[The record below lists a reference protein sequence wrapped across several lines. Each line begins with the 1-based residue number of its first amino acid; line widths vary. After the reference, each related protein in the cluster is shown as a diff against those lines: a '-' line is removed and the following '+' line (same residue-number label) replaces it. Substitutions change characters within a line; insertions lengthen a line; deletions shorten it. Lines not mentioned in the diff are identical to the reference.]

1 MAPLISNAR
10 RKTMPTTQDATLS
23 LFELPQEALRPLLS
37 GLRLVNGAA
46 DALFYDV
53 GVLCDQL
60 AKDGYEVKT
69 FGKKHKLGARRE
81 PSPAEAVTKHVLN
94 LSAQTDPEG
103 VILVIDANRPPYVT
117 RHADVNEF
125 LARQRARRASTDRKV
140 ATVSVTGVGSSA
152 LGSAAFAWNLSSALD
167 EPVAAIVPG
176 YGLADIVP
184 QALSGWFGFGVQDE
198 LRRAGQEWINLMAPM
213 FATAGRRLV
222 MSVPERAERDLP
234 NDALPF
240 RAGSPESDILHA
252 ILLEDEAIVRVCGH
266 SRGALCIENA
276 LRSLRKARVERIE
289 VITFG
294 CAITEETG
302 ANYRQTMG
310 WMDGLGWLNS
320 WGNLPERLIDA
331 WHSTNT
337 FLPATMP
344 VAKLAREARTRSC
357 ACARLIEDKRLRQ
370 RQEAAGGEREAQ
382 ASME

>member
-1 MAPLISNAR
+1 MTSPSRIAIGD
-10 RKTMPTTQDATLS
+10 TMKATKDNGLA
-23 LFELPQEALRPLLS
+23 LFELPKEALRPLLS
-37 GLRLVNGAA
+37 YLRLVNGAA

-53 GVLCDQL
+53 GVLCEQL
-60 AKDGYEVKT
+60 AKDGYEVRT
-69 FGKKHKLGARRE
+69 FGKKYKFADQRNT
-81 PSPAEAVTKHVLN
+81 SPAEAVVKHVLN
-94 LSAQTDPEG
+94 LSAQADPEG
-103 VILVIDANRPPYVT
+103 VILVLDAHRAPYV
-117 RHADVNEF
+117 RRYADVNEF
-125 LARQRARRASTDRKV
+125 LAAQKARPASTDRKV

-152 LGSAAFAWNLSSALD
+152 WGSAAFAWNLSSALE

-198 LRRAGQEWINLMAPM
+198 VRRISQEWINLTAPL
-213 FATAGRRLV
+213 FAAAGRRLV
-222 MSVPERAERDLP
+222 MSVPERAERELP

-252 ILLEDEAIVRVCGH
+252 ILLEDQTIIRVCGH

-276 LRSLRKARVERIE
+276 LRSLRKGRADRIE
-289 VITFG
+289 VLTFG

-337 FLPATMP
+337 LFPATMP
-344 VAKLAREARTRSC
+344 VTKLTREAVR
-357 ACARLIEDKRLRQ
+357 
-370 RQEAAGGEREAQ
+370 AGA
-382 ASME
+382 

>member
-1 MAPLISNAR
+1 MASLTSTDR
-10 RKTMPTTQDATLS
+10 GDTMPIKPDGMLAF
-23 LFELPQEALRPLLS
+23 FELPKEAVRPLLS
-37 GLRLVNGAA
+37 CLRLVNGAA

-53 GVLCDQL
+53 GVLCEQL
-60 AKDGYEVKT
+60 AKDGYEVRT
-69 FGKKHKLGARRE
+69 ASRKHKVADKRDT
-81 PSPAEAVTKHVLN
+81 SPAEAVAKHVLN
-94 LSAQTDPEG
+94 LSAQADPEG
-103 VILVIDANRPPYVT
+103 VILVVDANRAPYVT

-125 LARQRARRASTDRKV
+125 LAAQKASPGSTDRKV

-152 LGSAAFAWNLSSALD
+152 WGSAAFAWNLSSALD

-198 LRRAGQEWINLMAPM
+198 LRRLSQEWINLMAPL

-234 NDALPF
+234 GDALPF

-252 ILLEDEAIVRVCGH
+252 ILLEDETIIRVCGH

-276 LRSLRKARVERIE
+276 LRSLGKGRAERIE

-302 ANYRQTMG
+302 ASYRQTMG

-337 FLPATMP
+337 LFPATMP
-344 VAKLAREARTRSC
+344 VTKLAREA
-357 ACARLIEDKRLRQ
+357 ARPR
-370 RQEAAGGEREAQ
+370 A
-382 ASME
+382 

>member
-1 MAPLISNAR
+1 M
-10 RKTMPTTQDATLS
+10 TTKRDNFLA
-23 LFELPQEALRPLLS
+23 LFELPNEALRPLLS
-37 GLRLVNGAA
+37 CLRLVNGAA

-53 GVLCDQL
+53 GVLCEQL
-60 AKDGYEVKT
+60 AKDGYEVRT
-69 FGKKHKLGARRE
+69 FGKKHKLADKSDT
-81 PSPAEAVTKHVLN
+81 SPAEAVAKHVLN
-94 LSAQTDPEG
+94 LSAQADPEG
-103 VILVIDANRPPYVT
+103 VILVVDAHRAPYVT

-125 LARQRARRASTDRKV
+125 LAAQKTSASTVRKV

-152 LGSAAFAWNLSSALD
+152 WGSAAFAWNLSSALD

-198 LRRAGQEWINLMAPM
+198 LRRISQEWINLTAPL

-222 MSVPERAERDLP
+222 MSVPERAERELP

-252 ILLEDEAIVRVCGH
+252 IFLEDQTVVRVCGH

-276 LRSLRKARVERIE
+276 LRSLRKGRTERIE
-289 VITFG
+289 VLTFG
-294 CAITEETG
+294 CAITEETD
-302 ANYRQTMG
+302 ATYRQTMG

-337 FLPATMP
+337 LFPATMP
-344 VAKLAREARTRSC
+344 VTKLTREA
-357 ACARLIEDKRLRQ
+357 AHAR
-370 RQEAAGGEREAQ
+370 A
-382 ASME
+382 